1 VIGSNSAR
9 AAKAFLPAAFNA
21 KAERA
26 ERFAASI
33 AAGAST
39 SQGGM
44 DKGVR
49 QADWNPIDNWV
60 VVYPYGYGERL

>member
-1 VIGSNSAR
+1 MIGPTPP
-9 AAKAFLPAAFNA
+9 AAKTFLPAAFNA

-26 ERFAASI
+26 EIRFAASI

-44 DKGVR
+44 DKGR
-49 QADWNPIDNWV
+49 GKNESN
-60 VVYPYGYGERL
+60 GRFRK